1 VRLRCAHVEA
11 AAQHTAPSRAGA
23 STDDLLERLN
33 ALAADPEARAAART
47 AAAMGGTRETVAA
60 AFLGTAL
67 ANGSISADAV
77 EPELRAS
84 AFSAAVS
91 TLPSID
97 RGLELLVELTG
108 AESVSAWLE
117 GRCIAEVGSRDGT
130 HVFEIARGSSLVLDG
145 DRDARPFARRLA
157 RGLAPLVEQARLT
170 ERLVDQERM
179 TVETG
184 SRLFTRL
191 GYDLHDGPL
200 QEIAALTAELRLLR
214 AESTEASPEA
224 LSLRLDDALAML
236 SAIEREVRGLA
247 GAMDANSLV
256 SRPFAELLGDE
267 TAEAA
272 ANGVDVR
279 AEVNGDLDGCT
290 PSQRIALLRVV
301 RESLSNVARH
311 SGADSASVVVSA
323 DETELSAE
331 VVDRGR
337 GFDVEAAR
345 DGGRLGLLGM
355 GERIRLLDGTLEL
368 ESRPGGPT
376 RVRATIPRWRPTET

>member
-1 VRLRCAHVEA
+1 MRPNVEA
-11 AAQHTAPSRAGA
+11 AAQHTVHPRAGA
-23 STDDLLERLN
+23 STEDLLEALN
-33 ALAADPEARAAART
+33 GLAADPEARAAGRT
-47 AAAMGGTRETVAA
+47 AAAMGGSRETVVA

-77 EPELRAS
+77 EPELRAA
-84 AFSAAVS
+84 AFSAAVGA
-91 TLPSID
+91 LPSIE

-108 AESVSAWLE
+108 AEGVSAWLE
-117 GRCIAEVGSRDGT
+117 GRCIAEIGSRDGT
-130 HVFEIARGSSLVLDG
+130 HVFEISRGSSLVLDG
-145 DRDARPFARRLA
+145 DRDARPYARKLA

-184 SRLFTRL
+184 ARLFTRL

-200 QEIAALTAELRLLR
+200 QEIAALSAELRLLR
-214 AESTEASPEA
+214 AESTQASPEA
-224 LSLRLDDALAML
+224 VALRLDDALAML
-236 SAIEREVRGLA
+236 SSIEREVRGLA
-247 GAMDANSLV
+247 GTMDATSLV
-256 SRPFAELLGDE
+256 ARPFAELLRDE
-267 TAEAA
+267 AAEAA

-311 SGADSASVVVSA
+311 SGTDTASVVVSA
-323 DETELSAE
+323 DETELSVE
-331 VVDRGR
+331 IVDRGR

-345 DGGRLGLLGM
+345 KAGRLGLVGM
-355 GERIRLLDGTLEL
+355 SERIRLLDGTLDL
-368 ESRPGGPT
+368 ESRLGGPT
-376 RVRATIPRWRPTET
+376 RVRATIPRWRPTKN

>member
-1 VRLRCAHVEA
+1 MRPNVEA
-11 AAQHTAPSRAGA
+11 AAQHTAHPRAGA
-23 STDDLLERLN
+23 STEDLLEALN
-33 ALAADPEARAAART
+33 GLTADPEARAAART
-47 AAAMGGTRETVAA
+47 AAAMGGSRETVAA
-60 AFLGTAL
+60 SFLGTAL
-67 ANGSISADAV
+67 ANGSISAGAV
-77 EPELRAS
+77 EPALRAA
-84 AFSAAVS
+84 AFSAALGA
-91 TLPSID
+91 LPSIE

-108 AESVSAWLE
+108 AEGVSAWLE
-117 GRCIAEVGSRDGT
+117 GRCIAEIGSRDGT
-130 HVFEIARGSSLVLDG
+130 HVFEISRGSSLVLDG
-145 DRDARPFARRLA
+145 NRDARPYARRLA

-184 SRLFTRL
+184 ARLFTRL

-214 AESTEASPEA
+214 AESTQASPEA
-224 LSLRLDDALAML
+224 LALRLDDALSML
-236 SAIEREVRGLA
+236 ASIEREVRGLA
-247 GAMDANSLV
+247 GAMDATSLV
-256 SRPFAELLGDE
+256 GRPFAELLRDE
-267 TAEAA
+267 AAEAA

-323 DETELSAE
+323 NETELSVE
-331 VVDRGR
+331 IVDGGR

-345 DGGRLGLLGM
+345 KAGRLGLVGM
-355 GERIRLLDGTLEL
+355 SERVRLLDGTLEL

-376 RVRATIPRWRPTET
+376 RVRATIPRWRPTIEG

>member
-1 VRLRCAHVEA
+1 MRPDVEA
-11 AAQHTAPSRAGA
+11 AAQHTAHSRAGA
-23 STDDLLERLN
+23 STEDLLEALN

-77 EPELRAS
+77 EPELHAP

-91 TLPSID
+91 ALPSIA

-108 AESVSAWLE
+108 AEGVSAWLE

-130 HVFEIARGSSLVLDG
+130 HVFEIAQGSSLVLDG
-145 DRDARPFARRLA
+145 DRDARPFARKLA
-157 RGLAPLVEQARLT
+157 RALAPLVEQTRLT
-170 ERLVDQERM
+170 QRLADQERM

-184 SRLFTRL
+184 ARLFTRL

-214 AESTEASPEA
+214 AESTQASPEA

-236 SAIEREVRGLA
+236 TSIEREVRGLA
-247 GAMDANSLV
+247 GAMDATSLV
-256 SRPFAELLGDE
+256 SRPFAELLRDE
-267 TAEAA
+267 AAEAA

-301 RESLSNVARH
+301 RESLANVARH
-311 SGADSASVVVSA
+311 SGADNASVVVSA
-323 DETELSAE
+323 DETELSVE
-331 VVDRGR
+331 IIDRGR

-345 DGGRLGLLGM
+345 NAGRLGLVGM
-355 GERIRLLDGTLEL
+355 NERIRLLDGTLEL

-376 RVRATIPRWRPTET
+376 VVRATIPRWRPTAEG